1 MSRSNKDVGG
11 YRGRRTVTDILRFVA
26 IVLAVLVVLSVAGL
40 VYLQR
45 YLVYT
50 DDGVKLELPPF
61 LQSLRGENGDREPG
75 SSASLPDPGNLS
87 IDIEP
92 SGSQSEPQPAEE
104 PAGFVIALPV
114 GDVLDGSAGEKVA
127 QAGADALVLEMKDPS
142 GKLAWL
148 SGQAMAGRARA
159 NGAQSAADALKQWNE
174 GEVYTIARVCCFR
187 DDSAPYYHN
196 SLALRRG
203 NGNWKDELGLRW
215 LSPAQDKNQAY
226 LAGLCG
232 ELAAMGFDEI
242 VLEQFYFPTQ
252 GSLDKITRG
261 KSYDETQF
269 AAQVEAFLAQA
280 QAAVEPY
287 GTKLSLWVERDT
299 LSGAENVSGM
309 TAQLAERYAYRVW
322 VEEDGLLPAPRDLL
336 EQAGV
341 TGGADRLVAV
351 TAARTENSPV
361 VQAVLPEE

>member
-11 YRGRRTVTDILRFVA
+11 YRGRRTVTDILRLVA

-50 DDGVKLELPPF
+50 DEGVKLELPPF
-61 LQSLRGENGDREPG
+61 LQSLRGEKEPQG
-75 SSASLPDPGNLS
+75 PGGSASLPDPGSLS
-87 IDIEP
+87 IEIEP
-92 SGSQSEPQPAEE
+92 AGSQSEPQPAEE
-104 PAGFVIALPV
+104 PAGFVMALPV
-114 GDVLDGSAGEKVA
+114 SDVLDGSAGEKLA
-127 QAGADALVLEMKDPS
+127 QAGADALVLEMKAPS

-159 NGAQSAADALKQWNE
+159 NGPQAANDALKQWNE
-174 GEVYTIARVCCFR
+174 GEVYTIARVCCYR

-196 SLALRRG
+196 SQALRQG
-203 NGNWKDELGLRW
+203 KGNWKDELGLRW

-226 LAGLCG
+226 IAGLCG
-232 ELAAMGFDEI
+232 ELAALGFDEI

-252 GSLDKITRG
+252 GNLDKITKG
-261 KSYDETQF
+261 ASYDAAQF
-269 AAQVEAFLAQA
+269 TTQVEALLTQA
-280 QAAVEPY
+280 QAAAEPY
-287 GTKLSLWVERDT
+287 GTKISLWVERAA

-309 TAQLAERYAYRVW
+309 NAQLAERYAYRLW
-322 VEEDGLLPAPRDLL
+322 MAEDGQLPALQDLL
-336 EQAGV
+336 ERAGV
-341 TGGADRLVAV
+341 TGGAERLVSV
-351 TAARTENSPV
+351 RTARGEDSPV